1 MNKQVIWVVA
11 LLVGV
16 FMFFTFCPDVS
27 FAQDFGGVGG
37 DALSQRVNGLTNKI
51 IGTILP
57 AISIL
62 GLVYSAILAASGD
75 QGAKSRMVL
84 VLIAC
89 AVGLL
94 APIVIHWL
102 QGAVSGGGF

>member
-1 MNKQVIWVVA
+1 MKPSTLWTVCLVA
-11 LLVGV
+11 GIFGIFL
-16 FMFFTFCPDVS
+16 
-27 FAQDFGGVGG
+27 FAPHMAFADDFGGIGA
-37 DALSQRVNGLTNKI
+37 DPLAQRVNGLTSKI

-75 QGAKSRMVL
+75 QSSKARMIL

-94 APIVIHWL
+94 APVVIHWL
-102 QGAVSGGGF
+102 QAAVGSGF